1 MFALDTNLLVYAHN
15 VDAPFH
21 KAAKAFVEKVLNE
34 RDSVGNL
41 AVCIP
46 AQVLVEFL
54 NVITWAKLESPL
66 PLPIALQVVQQYLD
80 TGVTIVH
87 PLPSQ
92 LDTLLELLA
101 TVKTRKKIFD
111 VALTATLKDNGI
123 AGLYTLN
130 TKDFI
135 EFACLDVLNPLADV

>member
-15 VDAPFH
+15 IDAPFH

-34 RDSVGNL
+34 RDSEGNL

-46 AQVLVEFL
+46 VQVLVEFL

-66 PLPIALQVVQQYLD
+66 PLSAALRVVQQYRD
-80 TGVTIVH
+80 TGVTIVY

-111 VALTATLKDNGI
+111 VALAATLRDNSI
-123 AGLYTLN
+123 IGLYTLN
-130 TKDFI
+130 TKDFV
-135 EFACLDVLNPLADV
+135 EFTFLDVMNPLLSV

>member
-1 MFALDTNLLVYAHN
+1 MFALDTNLLVYAYN

-21 KAAKAFVEKVLNE
+21 KAAKTFVEKVLNE
-34 RDSVGNL
+34 RDTADKL

-66 PLPIALQVVQQYLD
+66 PLPIALQVVKQCID

-101 TVKTRKKIFD
+101 MVKTRKKIFD
-111 VALTATLKDNGI
+111 VALTATLRDNGI
-123 AGLYTLN
+123 TGLYTLN

-135 EFACLDVLNPLADV
+135 EFTFLDVVNPLANV

>member
-34 RDSVGNL
+34 RDSAGNL
-41 AVCIP
+41 TVCIP

-66 PLPIALQVVQQYLD
+66 PLPAALRVVQQYMD
-80 TGVTIVH
+80 TGVTIVP

-111 VALTATLKDNGI
+111 VALAATLRDNGI
-123 AGLYTLN
+123 VGLYTLN

-135 EFACLDVLNPLADV
+135 EFTFLDVVNPLANV

>member
-34 RDSVGNL
+34 RDSAGNL
-41 AVCIP
+41 TVCIP

-66 PLPIALQVVQQYLD
+66 PLPIALRVVQHYID

-87 PLPSQ
+87 PLPTQ
-92 LDTLLELLA
+92 LNTLLELLA

-111 VALTATLKDNGI
+111 VALAATLRDNSI
-123 AGLYTLN
+123 VGLYTLN

-135 EFACLDVLNPLADV
+135 EFTFLDVVNPLANV

>member
-34 RDSVGNL
+34 RGSAGNL
-41 AVCIP
+41 TICIP

-66 PLPIALQVVQQYLD
+66 PLPAALRVVQQYMD

-111 VALTATLKDNGI
+111 VALAATLRDNDVV
-123 AGLYTLN
+123 GLYTLN

-135 EFACLDVLNPLADV
+135 EFTFLDVVNPLANV

>member
-15 VDAPFH
+15 VDTPFH
-21 KAAKAFVEKVLNE
+21 KAAKGFVEKLLNE
-34 RDSVGNL
+34 RDGTGNL
-41 AVCIP
+41 TVCIP

-66 PLPIALQVVQQYLD
+66 PLPAALRVVQQYMD

-111 VALTATLKDNGI
+111 VALAATLRDNGV

-135 EFACLDVLNPLADV
+135 EFTFLDVVNPLANV

>member
-21 KAAKAFVEKVLNE
+21 KAAKAFVEKFLNE
-34 RDSVGNL
+34 RDSAGNL
-41 AVCIP
+41 TICIP

-66 PLPIALQVVQQYLD
+66 PLPAALRVVQQYMD

-87 PLPSQ
+87 QLPSQ

-111 VALTATLKDNGI
+111 VALAATLRDNGVV
-123 AGLYTLN
+123 GLYTLN

-135 EFACLDVLNPLADV
+135 EFTFLDVVNPLAN

>member
-21 KAAKAFVEKVLNE
+21 EAAKAFVEKVLNK
-34 RDSVGNL
+34 RDSAGNL
-41 AVCIP
+41 TICIP

-54 NVITWAKLESPL
+54 SVITWAKLESPL
-66 PLPIALQVVQQYLD
+66 PLPVALRVVQQYMD

-111 VALTATLKDNGI
+111 VALAATLRDNGVV
-123 AGLYTLN
+123 GLYTLN

-135 EFACLDVLNPLADV
+135 EFTFLDVVNPLANV